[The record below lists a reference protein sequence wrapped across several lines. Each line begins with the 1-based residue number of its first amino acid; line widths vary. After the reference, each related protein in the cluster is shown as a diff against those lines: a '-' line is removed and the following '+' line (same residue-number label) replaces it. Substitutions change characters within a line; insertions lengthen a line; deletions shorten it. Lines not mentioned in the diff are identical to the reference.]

1 MASLERHEADALISA
16 LQGKNCCGHDF
27 FRVVRAIQAARR
39 DMPLIGTSKSPQDD
53 PLRFGQH
60 PSLAF
65 PPSTLDELV
74 AGETPKLYVNFFGLF
89 GPNGPLPLH
98 LTQYALRRQLGQEGN
113 DTRRTVGVP
122 SDGKTSESGPRGHKD
137 TSLGDFFDVFHHR
150 LLSLFFRAWASCQ
163 PAVDL
168 DRGDHQ
174 RFLFFLGAFFGESV
188 FDLNDDAFG
197 AAETIPLSAKI
208 FYAGHLAAS
217 SRNAESL
224 ESILT
229 GYFGIKT
236 VVGEF
241 VGRWFNLPPED
252 RIKLGQSSG
261 YGALGQGLIVGSKT
275 WDAHL
280 SVRVRM
286 GPMGFEDYSGLLPTE
301 TGFGRLKS
309 WMVNYSGTELFWD
322 LQLVLRADEVPR
334 TQLGR
339 AGKLGWTTWLKTK
352 PFGQDADNLIL
363 QSE

>member
-27 FRVVRAIQAARR
+27 FHVVRAIQAARR
-39 DMPLIGTSKSPQDD
+39 DLPLIGTSKSPQDD
-53 PLRFGQH
+53 PLRFGQR

-65 PPSTLDELV
+65 PPSTLDEMI

-113 DTRRTVGVP
+113 DSRRTISP
-122 SDGKTSESGPRGHKD
+122 SDGRPPETAPRGVKD
-137 TSLGDFFDVFHHR
+137 TSLGDFLDVFHHR

-188 FDLNDDAFG
+188 FDLSDDAFG
-197 AAETIPLSAKI
+197 VAETIPLSAKI
-208 FYAGHLAAS
+208 FYAGHFAAS
-217 SRNAESL
+217 ARNAESL

-236 VVGEF
+236 VVCEF
-241 VGRWFNLPPED
+241 VGCWFDLPPED
-252 RIKLGQSSG
+252 QSTLGQSPEF
-261 YGALGQGLIVGSKT
+261 GALGQGLIVGSKT

-280 SVRVRM
+280 GFRVRM

-309 WMVNYSGTELFWD
+309 WIVNYCGLELYWD
-322 LQLVLRADEVPR
+322 VQLLLRAAEVPK

-352 PFGQDADNLIL
+352 PFVQDADNLIL